1 MVKFVILTPDG
12 DCREVQ
18 IPLKGKDAE
27 KDIFTIVKKKIQ
39 DPNHDSTLNT
49 NPKKVALV
57 STVMLNFGETKL
69 DEIAQWKLSDE
80 YKLIGF
86 GYPEKK
92 RKRAP
97 NKNQK
102 QSANKPIY
110 ILNGHEL
117 PPCKNAINKYFGDIL
132 IFKINRKLQTLDY
145 SSDEYQTNYQEL
157 FFKDELSDSSDDEGT
172 SYVDDDDE
180 ETIEVEE
187 EHEEDIMNCEDAID
201 DDELDELNG
210 ELSFKEDDDDN
221 DNIDYG
227 DVLDDD
233 DTDGNDNDENEET
246 ESGIDDNDNVK
257 QVSNKKSNLSKTGLI
272 KSGNDIIVGDAEL
285 PIVEFGNEVTIDD
298 DAELEVDDN
307 IEELVEIRQQIIKL
321 LDELI
326 NNKSISIKVEKSI
339 FNATNQLA
347 QERKVSRKWDNPL
360 FKKIYI
366 NKSRSLY
373 TNIKTDSYVNNTKLI
388 SRMKTKKF
396 DLENIAF
403 MTYQAL
409 FPEHW
414 KSLLDEKYKREK
426 VMYEDTVEAMTDQ
439 FKCGLCK
446 SRKCTYYELQT
457 RSADEGMTTFITCL
471 KCGNRWKQ

>member
-12 DCREVQ
+12 DCRDVQ
-18 IPLKGKDAE
+18 IPLKGKDSE
-27 KDIFTIVKKKIQ
+27 KDVFTIVKKKIQ

-102 QSANKPIY
+102 QQANKPSY

-132 IFKINRKLQTLDY
+132 IFKINRKQQTLDY
-145 SSDEYQTNYQEL
+145 SADEYQTNYQEL
-157 FFKDELSDSSDDEGT
+157 FFKDELSDSSDDEAEN
-172 SYVDDDDE
+172 YDDDE
-180 ETIEVEE
+180 GVINPEDEPD
-187 EHEEDIMNCEDAID
+187 EDIMNGND
-201 DDELDELNG
+201 DMGEVELEELNG
-210 ELSFKEDDDDN
+210 ELSFKDDDDDN

-227 DVLDDD
+227 DVLDDNNG
-233 DTDGNDNDENEET
+233 DTDDEDNDEDET
-246 ESGIDDNDNVK
+246 DIGIDDSEK
-257 QVSNKKSNLSKTGLI
+257 QISNKKSNLSKNCLS
-272 KSGNDIIVGDAEL
+272 KSGNDMIVGDAEL
-285 PIVEFGNEVTIDD
+285 PTVEFGNEVTLDD
-298 DAELEVDDN
+298 DDELVVDDN
-307 IEELVEIRQQIIKL
+307 IEELVDIRQQIIKL
-321 LDELI
+321 FNDLI
-326 NNKSISIKVEKSI
+326 ENKSISIKVEKSI

-347 QERKVSRKWDNPL
+347 QERKVSRKWDNPI

-373 TNIKTDSYVNNTKLI
+373 TNIKKDSYVNNTKLL

-409 FPEHW
+409 YPEHW

-426 VMYEDTVEAMTDQ
+426 VMYEETVEAMTDQ